1 MAAVN
6 FRTDWE
12 EEMPMC
18 RCSVIC
24 SMMLMG
30 MSMRSTSGE
39 ACLVMQ
45 TQEKISHTSM
55 MNSLEE
61 LPLRRSLAQPTFL
74 PILDGSGS
82 DRHHS
87 PITVF
92 VAGISGCQTS
102 ILQFFPNLIQD
113 LSSQHLWQGSTD
125 FRILLAIISSFA
137 MIFAEEEIQM
147 IDRAMSL
154 LQSRVDEIREMLQ
167 YIDGP
172 TARQME
178 QEMDRIQKIIDAF
191 RTNNADSDS

>member
-1 MAAVN
+1 MSQDPWCFVPQCCKMIVRPMAAVN

-12 EEMPMC
+12 EETPMC

-92 VAGISGCQTS
+92 MAGISGCQTT
-102 ILQFFPNLIQD
+102 IL
-113 LSSQHLWQGSTD
+113 H
-125 FRILLAIISSFA
+125 SSFP
-137 MIFAEEEIQM
+137 I
-147 IDRAMSL
+147 SL
-154 LQSRVDEIREMLQ
+154 KISALNIS
-167 YIDGP
+167 GK
-172 TARQME
+172 ARQISE
-178 QEMDRIQKIIDAF
+178 FCLQL
-191 RTNNADSDS
+191 SPPLL